1 MSFHPPP
8 VADRAEAE
16 PVAAVPVM
24 MPLEPLPEGDEVPV
38 VLPAPRPGFF
48 GFLGLCVEWVC
59 GVAALFLGLSV
70 LASIP
75 VGQFLV
81 LGYLLEVSG
90 RVARTGRL
98 RDGFIGVR
106 QAAKLGGIAF
116 VGSLLWLPLY
126 FVSLQAEAAQIIDP
140 GGRAARQWQLAL
152 TVLATLFALHAAAA
166 LLRGGRI
173 RSFLNP
179 LAVPLVVARAVRG
192 GLYAEARDRLG
203 AAVVAMRIPYYF
215 WLGVRGFAG
224 AFLWLAAPLLLLG
237 QGHHYPLVGFV
248 GGLLLAAVVPYVAF
262 LQVRFARLDR
272 FGAFV
277 EVLSV
282 RRVYRRAPLAFACAL
297 WVHLSLAIPLYVL
310 KIEVIP
316 RDLVFL
322 EGLTFLLF
330 IFPARLLGGWAYSRG
345 ARRPLPRFWPSRWF
359 GRFAVL
365 PVVFA
370 YVFVVFLSQHL
381 GWAGIGSLYEQHAF
395 LLPVPFVTWR

>member
-8 VADRAEAE
+8 VADCAEAE
-16 PVAAVPVM
+16 PVAAVPVV

-38 VLPAPRPGFF
+38 VMPAPRPGFF
-48 GFLGLCVEWVC
+48 GFLGLCVEWVF
-59 GVAALFLGLSV
+59 GVAALFIGLSV

-192 GLYAEARDRLG
+192 GLYAEARDRLW

-224 AFLWLAAPLLLLG
+224 AFLWLALPLLLLG

-248 GGLLLAAVVPYVAF
+248 GGLLLAAAVPYVAF
-262 LQVRFARLDR
+262 LQVRFARLNR
-272 FGAFV
+272 FRAFV

-297 WVHLSLAIPLYVL
+297 WVHLSFAIPLYVL